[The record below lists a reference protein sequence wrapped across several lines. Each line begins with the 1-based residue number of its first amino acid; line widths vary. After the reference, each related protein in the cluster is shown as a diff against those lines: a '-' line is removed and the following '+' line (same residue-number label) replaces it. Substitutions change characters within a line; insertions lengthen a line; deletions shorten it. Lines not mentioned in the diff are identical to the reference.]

1 MKKPI
6 LILLIASALVSCTKD
21 ADEVKIVEEPQKHY
35 FYLEEQKTTGE
46 NIRTEII
53 VVN

>member
-6 LILLIASALVSCTKD
+6 LILLIASALVSCTK
-21 ADEVKIVEEPQKHY
+21 ESEELKPKEETQKHY
-35 FYLEEQKTTGE
+35 FYLEEEKTTGE
-46 NIRTEII
+46 NIRTDII